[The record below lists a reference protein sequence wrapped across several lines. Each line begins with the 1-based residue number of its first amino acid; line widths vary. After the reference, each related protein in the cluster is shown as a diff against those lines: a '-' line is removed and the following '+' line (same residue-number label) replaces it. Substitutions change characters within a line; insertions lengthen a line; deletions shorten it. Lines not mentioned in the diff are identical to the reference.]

1 MVALQRSTDARIG
14 QGREL
19 DRTLACVRGG
29 GEELRIRFSRMAHEL
44 GHAVFEASDDGKEI
58 RDLDVAGVLELADEV
73 IGGAHALGTVL
84 VALEKRMRP
93 GRSTG
98 LDRELA
104 HRPRQ
109 RRVVVDPVMRIDM
122 TRNVPDELAGTGKL
136 RSVLNERLI
145 AVEVAREELR
155 GPSEGTVGTHQ
166 GGNPGGIGQW
176 ARVGQHEMHPDI
188 ERRRRARERGRHF
201 GAWRVGDERG
211 ARDDPLAVG
220 ANDAAGDTRGST
232 EVVRVHDQPLH
243 ELRGSV
249 APRPGAPPPAPEDPP
264 AGVASMTAR
273 TSHPDDSRR
282 RRASSSSTPVS
293 SRTMRIA
300 RSRSLLLAGRM
311 SIMRSPLVR
320 PSFTIAAV
328 ESMFSASFV
337 AVPALSRLEPAR
349 ISGPTRRTM
358 GTSASWA
365 SGDAGSQVIPT
376 VRAPRSLHAASAAS
390 T

>member
-84 VALEKRMRP
+84 VALAKRMRP
-93 GRSTG
+93 GRS
-98 LDRELA
+98 
-104 HRPRQ
+104 
-109 RRVVVDPVMRIDM
+109 
-122 TRNVPDELAGTGKL
+122 N
-136 RSVLNERLI
+136 
-145 AVEVAREELR
+145 
-155 GPSEGTVGTHQ
+155 
-166 GGNPGGIGQW
+166 
-176 ARVGQHEMHPDI
+176 
-188 ERRRRARERGRHF
+188 F
-201 GAWRVGDERG
+201 GAWRVGHERG
-211 ARDDPLAVG
+211 ARDDSLAVG
-220 ANDAAGDTRGST
+220 ANDAAVDTRGST

-249 APRPGAPPPAPEDPP
+249 APRPGPPPAPEDPP

-300 RSRSLLLAGRM
+300 RSRNLLLAG
-311 SIMRSPLVR
+311 
-320 PSFTIAAV
+320 
-328 ESMFSASFV
+328 
-337 AVPALSRLEPAR
+337 
-349 ISGPTRRTM
+349 
-358 GTSASWA
+358 
-365 SGDAGSQVIPT
+365 
-376 VRAPRSLHAASAAS
+376 
-390 T
+390 